1 MDVDLLVINS
11 SSFCL
16 SWKSFLL
23 VSWQDTFTGYRIV
36 SHQFLYFKLFSDIIT
51 TSALYSFRWNVC
63 VHFYLCSSVCNV
75 SFSPALPPLP
85 PPILRFFLSF
95 GFQEFDYGIPWHVFF
110 WYMNPCLRFDC
121 FGFVGLHQFL
131 EFWSLFLQ
139 VVFSLHFTYVR
150 LFDVLAKVSEALCIF
165 FTVLLSVLD
174 FGELLFPFLQVY

>member
-1 MDVDLLVINS
+1 MYVDLLVINS
-11 SSFCL
+11 FSFCL

-36 SHQFLYFKLFSDIIT
+36 SHQFLCFKLFSDIIT
-51 TSALYSFRWNVC
+51 TSALYSFRWNDC

-75 SFSPALPPLP
+75 SFS

-110 WYMNPCLRFDC
+110 WYMNPCLWFDC
-121 FGFVGLHQFL
+121 FGFVGLHQFFRIL
-131 EFWSLFLQ
+131 IIISSGSIFSSLPWD
-139 VVFSLHFTYVR
+139 SNNTYVR

-165 FTVLLSVLD
+165 FTCRPL
-174 FGELLFPFLQVY
+174 P